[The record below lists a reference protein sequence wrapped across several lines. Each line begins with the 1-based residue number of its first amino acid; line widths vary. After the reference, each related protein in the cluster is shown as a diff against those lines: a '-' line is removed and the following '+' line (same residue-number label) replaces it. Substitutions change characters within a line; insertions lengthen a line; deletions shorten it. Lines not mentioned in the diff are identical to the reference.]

1 MRSLANIIT
10 HVTIAIFNFRKRQ
23 KMMWRSKLQLVYFK
37 GIEQDRKC
45 LKAQAI
51 HHYSWQMMPSLASFW
66 SFHRDFSRWYLCWRE
81 FHFSISVHFVSSV
94 LCKTSYGTKTW
105 EELKLKYLLILNFPW
120 IYYGSE
126 QVGSKLLFS
135 VLHQSPHKN
144 YKFID
149 HCVTINVSV
158 RSDLWTVLSH
168 LIGVAWAVNSSG

>member
-1 MRSLANIIT
+1 MKKQ
-10 HVTIAIFNFRKRQ
+10 IAI
-23 KMMWRSKLQLVYFK
+23 SLLQRNW
-37 GIEQDRKC
+37 IEQDRKC

-126 QVGSKLLFS
+126 QVESKLLFS
-135 VLHQSPHKN
+135 VLDQSQPKN
-144 YKFID
+144 CSLIIAWPVMFPYG
-149 HCVTINVSV
+149 N
-158 RSDLWTVLSH
+158 DLWTVLSH
-168 LIGVAWAVNSSG
+168 LIGVGWAVNSSG